1 MPGSLNASCDRD
13 LVANLFEIERLF
25 VGSVWV
31 EEVEEVHVG
40 LVVGRLVTELVQVG
54 SLSQFCS
61 LGPNV
66 THRSIGKHTC
76 TLGESIGLNY
86 PHA

>member
-13 LVANLFEIERLF
+13 LVANLLEIERLF

-40 LVVGRLVTELVQVG
+40 LVVGRLVTELVQVQLNSNRLTSHVEVFFKKKG
-54 SLSQFCS
+54 CFFTIAHSLF
-61 LGPNV
+61 L
-66 THRSIGKHTC
+66 T
-76 TLGESIGLNY
+76 ES
-86 PHA
+86 